1 MNYRQTLDW
10 MFEKLPMYQNIGQ
23 KAYKKDLH
31 NIGVFL
37 KELHQP
43 HKNFKTIHLAG
54 TNGKGSTS
62 SMIASVLQE
71 AGYKVGLYTSPHLKD
86 FRERIKINGKEIS
99 EQYVVDFIAKY
110 HLFLNQTQLS
120 FFEMTV
126 GMAFNY
132 FKDCK
137 VDVAVIEVGL
147 GGLLDATNV
156 ISPLVSIITNI
167 SLDHTNILG
176 NSIKEIAYQKAGIIK
191 KNTPVVVGQYT
202 DETKNVFTQV
212 AHEKNAKIYFASDC
226 IEKPLVSDLKGNYQ
240 EYNIKCAMQSIDV
253 LRDFFTIS
261 ETAEKE
267 GFLNVVKNTN
277 LKGRWQQMS
286 QNPLIIADTAH
297 NKDGLLQT
305 MKQVK
310 ALDFKN
316 LFIVFG
322 VLNDKN
328 LEDIV
333 ALLPKNAFY
342 FFCAP
347 AVQRAMNVEV
357 LADKM
362 SVFGFKGKVCASVA
376 EAYFEAKQN
385 ALVEDMIYIG
395 GSTFVVA
402 EIL

>member
-333 ALLPKNAFY
+333 AILPKNAFY